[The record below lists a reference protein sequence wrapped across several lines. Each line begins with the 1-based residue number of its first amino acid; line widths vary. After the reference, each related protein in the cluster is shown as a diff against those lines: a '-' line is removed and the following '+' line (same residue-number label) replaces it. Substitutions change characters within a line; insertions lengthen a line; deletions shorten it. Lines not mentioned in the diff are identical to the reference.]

1 MTEKNNFFYSCDFE
15 VRDSEID
22 IEGIV
27 SNPNYLIYMQHAR
40 NKHIKALG
48 IDFIEMHKEGYDFL
62 LVHTDINFKDSLRS
76 GDEFS
81 VTSRLELSK
90 IRVIFYQEV
99 IRKKD
104 NKVITTATNTVV
116 CLETSTRKLV
126 MPERL
131 RITLKDN

>member
-1 MTEKNNFFYSCDFE
+1 
-15 VRDSEID
+15 
-22 IEGIV
+22 
-27 SNPNYLIYMQHAR
+27 MQHAR

-62 LVHTDINFKDSLRS
+62 LVHTDISFKDSLRS

-81 VTSRLELSK
+81 VTSRLELNK

-104 NKVITTATNTVV
+104 NKVVTTATNTVV
-116 CLETSTRKLV
+116 CIDAATKKPLVPEKLKKTC
-126 MPERL
+126 L
-131 RITLKDN
+131 REFL